1 MEEGLLVV
9 ISGPSGVGK
18 GTVCNALLKT
28 SPELNLSVSM
38 TTRSPRGGEKEGV
51 NYFFTSKDNFQ
62 QLIEEGAFLEWAEVY
77 SDFYGTPEKF
87 ITEKKHQGQ
96 DVLLEIDTQGA
107 RQVKK
112 NFPAGIFIFLLPP
125 SLQELKSRIIKRGTE
140 KEEVVKKR
148 LDLALEELNSLD
160 VYNFVILNDDVK
172 RAVADIKSILRAE
185 KRKTSR
191 NKKLISSI
199 IGGGQKYPFRL

>member
-18 GTVCNALLKT
+18 GTVCSTLLKT
-28 SPELNLSVSM
+28 SPELSLSVSM

-51 NYFFTSKDNFQ
+51 NYFFASKDKFR
-62 QLIEEGAFLEWAEVY
+62 QLVEEEAFLEWAEVY
-77 SDFYGTPEKF
+77 GDFYGTPKKLIVEKRR
-87 ITEKKHQGQ
+87 QGK

-112 NFPAGIFIFLLPP
+112 TFPAGLFIFLLPP
-125 SLQELKSRIIKRGTE
+125 SLQELKSRITKRGTE
-140 KEEVVKKR
+140 KEEVIKKR
-148 LDLALEELNSLD
+148 LNLVLEELNSLD
-160 VYNFVILNDDVK
+160 IYDFVIVNDNVGK
-172 RAVADIKSILRAE
+172 AVADIKSILRAE

-191 NKKLISSI
+191 NKKLINEI
-199 IGGGQKYPFRL
+199 VEG